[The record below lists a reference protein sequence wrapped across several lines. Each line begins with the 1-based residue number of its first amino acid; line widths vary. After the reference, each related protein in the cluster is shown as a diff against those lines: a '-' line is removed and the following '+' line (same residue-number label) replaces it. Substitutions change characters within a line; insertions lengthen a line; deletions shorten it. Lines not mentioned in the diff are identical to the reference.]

1 MISHNA
7 LENLL
12 QEYPLLR
19 QMAAGEPVCWTNPKL
34 RPFAEA
40 ATDNPFGLEDALD
53 AMTRLE
59 RFAPYIAQVFP
70 ETAERGGVL
79 VLLPALQAAVDAFD
93 PVGEMRDRV
102 VVEGQVQQFDERA
115 DHRHHQR

>member
-40 ATDNPFGLEDALD
+40 ATDTPLGLK
-53 AMTRLE
+53 TRWT
-59 RFAPYIAQVFP
+59 P
-70 ETAERGGVL
+70 
-79 VLLPALQAAVDAFD
+79 
-93 PVGEMRDRV
+93 
-102 VVEGQVQQFDERA
+102 
-115 DHRHHQR
+115 